1 MQFIGCSMVA
11 KVFLFKALVTVVFTT
26 VKAVQFVRTLT
37 CGAGSTSLLLF
48 FVNSDTP
55 LVCRMAEGR
64 SDSFF
69 FLIFCLSFFRSW
81 SSFSLYTKSTG
92 VIKNTPIQDTE
103 LPAAPQ
109 EEVWHDPAH
118 FLSSPSR
125 CCWRS
130 RLKSGS
136 KGLYCSMD
144 VS

>member
-1 MQFIGCSMVA
+1 MQSIGCFVHA
-11 KVFLFKALVTVVFTT
+11 KVFWFKARSTHKSKWFLPRLRF
-26 VKAVQFVRTLT
+26 ANLT

-48 FVNSDTP
+48 LVNSDTP

-81 SSFSLYTKSTG
+81 SSFSLYTEKHRGDQTHTL
-92 VIKNTPIQDTE
+92 NY
-103 LPAAPQ
+103 LQ
-109 EEVWHDPAH
+109 EEAWHELAH

-130 RLKSGS
+130 RLKFGS
-136 KGLYCSMD
+136 KGSYSSMD